1 LPVSMKLMNPWHF
14 SLELIM
20 VIIVFFLCFL
30 IFLRTKEIYN
40 LTKHKGIFFFRY
52 AFFYLGFAY
61 LFRFIMISSFF
72 LIDIKRFIHPR
83 ELMIYGGFITGIF
96 SILGMIYLIASLIYK
111 NYEYKYINL
120 GIFSLT
126 FIIAFSIIIIKGPL
140 VIFITHICLFL
151 FALGIMLFEKKKSFS
166 PRAIYILLLI
176 FWIINYL
183 PMIIGRLLPLEFRM
197 LIAVI
202 SIGLFVAV
210 YIKAIR
216 WLK

>member
-1 LPVSMKLMNPWHF
+1 
-14 SLELIM
+14 
-20 VIIVFFLCFL
+20 
-30 IFLRTKEIYN
+30 
-40 LTKHKGIFFFRY
+40 
-52 AFFYLGFAY
+52 
-61 LFRFIMISSFF
+61 
-72 LIDIKRFIHPR
+72 
-83 ELMIYGGFITGIF
+83 
-96 SILGMIYLIASLIYK
+96 MIYLIASLIYK